1 MPGNEPALPSSA
13 LVFLHDGVVS
23 GSSFES
29 PGRVGMLSSSQK
41 AELAAC
47 RADGA
52 SARRKGV
59 AHFSNPHMD
68 SPLFLLPFS
77 GQAEE
82 FQLDLVEAWWD
93 GWEGADQAPSG
104 EQRNVGA

>member
-1 MPGNEPALPSSA
+1 MVG
-13 LVFLHDGVVS
+13 

-29 PGRVGMLSSSQK
+29 PGRVRLLSSSQE

-52 SARRKGV
+52 NARRKGV

-68 SPLFLLPFS
+68 SPLFVLPFS
-77 GQAEE
+77 APAEE
-82 FQLDLVEAWWD
+82 FQLDRVEAWWD
-93 GWEGADQAPSG
+93 GWESAGRVASG
-104 EQRNVGA
+104 EQRNDVA